1 MTIKNLA
8 IAVLFVSLAATESAL
23 AEPFRC
29 RPASLDEGK
38 RLITADDP
46 YILNATEADYG
57 RAIGRKSATK
67 EEYKAFAAGE
77 VREFTGRELMAVSN
91 SFERLNAT
99 FRKLGYQAPFTNE
112 VVIVKTTMREQF
124 GAGGYT
130 RGKTIYLNMDNLV
143 APDEFLDMIMSHEL
157 FHVLTRSDAEF
168 KKKMYATI
176 GFTMCEEIKFPD
188 EVRSHI
194 MNNPDVES
202 FDAKA
207 VFTIDGKPTEAVIV
221 AYLPDLDRKGR
232 GALRSMRAAV
242 VPVDDPG
249 RAIMSDQVPD
259 FWNVVGRN
267 TEYVIAA
274 EECLADN
281 FSFACLR
288 YGNPVGYAVLPTPE
302 IPERIIS
309 VLKGEDW
316 RKEASAPEEDIYMK
330 GARADWLGDLETA
343 KAAYEQGARE
353 GNGECLQAL
362 GERLLTGR
370 FGKIDKKEAFI
381 LFKRSA
387 EAGYSQGAW
396 DLGLALLR
404 GEGCERDEAGGRAW
418 LAKAVELAKADL
430 AASNRVADAH
440 LTLSFASDNGL
451 GGAARDMKAA
461 RGHRL
466 AILSMDE
473 GAVDPFTMLAAASDA
488 LAEQPESDRFYRR
501 PEAAKAIAWLAK
513 HAADNEETCELTS
526 AIPGIPGQSGYY
538 EKKATER
545 LKALMEKGDI
555 EAMMLYGMDL
565 AMGAYGETKEEEGYR
580 LLETAASKGLSWA
593 KIEMALNLREGEG
606 VEKDCGK
613 AIALLDEA
621 AAEGE
626 PQALLVKA
634 VWTLQGE
641 CGLNADEKEAL
652 RLLGEAAKRA
662 DDDALDINSKRNR
675 VKALRKAGMEQGFI
689 DWVDGK

>member
-1 MTIKNLA
+1 MTMKKLA
-8 IAVLFVSLAATESAL
+8 IAALLVALAAAESAL

-29 RPASLDEGK
+29 RPATLEEGK
-38 RLITADDP
+38 RLITSADP
-46 YILNATEADYG
+46 YITNATEADFG
-57 RAIGRKSATK
+57 RATGRESATR
-67 EEYKAFAAGE
+67 EEYKDFAAGE
-77 VREFTGRELMAVSN
+77 VRAFTGRELRAVSN

-99 FRKLGYQAPFTNE
+99 FRKLGYEAPFTNE

-130 RGKTIYLNMDNLV
+130 RGKTIYLNMDNLD
-143 APDEFLDMIMSHEL
+143 APDDFLDMIMAHEL
-157 FHVLTRSDAEF
+157 FHVLTRSDPLF
-168 KKKMYATI
+168 KEKMYETI
-176 GFTMCEEIKFPD
+176 GFKMCEAVEFPD
-188 EVRSHI
+188 EMRSHI

-221 AYLPDLDRKGR
+221 AYLPDLGRKGR

-249 RAIMSDQVPD
+249 RAIMAEQVPD
-259 FWNVVGRN
+259 FWKVVGRN

-281 FSFACLR
+281 FSFALLQ
-288 YGNPVGYAVLPTPE
+288 YGNPMGYAALPTPE
-302 IPERIIS
+302 IPERIIG

-316 RKEASAPEEDIYMK
+316 KKPASAPEEDIYMK

-362 GERLLTGR
+362 GERLCTGR
-370 FGKIDKKEAFI
+370 FGKIDKKESFI

-387 EAGYSQGAW
+387 EAGCPQGAW
-396 DLGLALLR
+396 DLGIALLS
-404 GEGCERDEAGGRAW
+404 GEGCLINEEEGHAA

-430 AASNRVADAH
+430 AASNKVADAH
-440 LTLSFASDNGL
+440 LTLSFAADNGL
-451 GGAARDMKAA
+451 GGVARNKKAA
-461 RGHRL
+461 GEHRL

-473 GAVDPFTMLAAASDA
+473 GAVDPFTMLAAASEA
-488 LAEQPESDRFYRR
+488 LDELPESDLDFVYRSYR
-501 PEAAKAIAWLAK
+501 SPEAAKAIAWLVK
-513 HAADNEETCELTS
+513 HAADNQETCELIS
-526 AIPGIPGQSGYY
+526 PIFPGSQSCYY

-555 EAMMLYGMDL
+555 EAMALYGMDL
-565 AMGAYGETKEEEGYR
+565 GEEGYR

-593 KIEMALNLREGEG
+593 KIEMALRLCEGEG
-606 VEKDCGK
+606 KDYKK

-634 VWTLQGE
+634 VWTLEGE
-641 CGLNADEKEAL
+641 CGLTADETEAL

-662 DDDALDINSKRNR
+662 DEEALDINSKRDR
-675 VKALRKAGMEQGFI
+675 VKALRRAGEEIGI
-689 DWVDGK
+689 IALP